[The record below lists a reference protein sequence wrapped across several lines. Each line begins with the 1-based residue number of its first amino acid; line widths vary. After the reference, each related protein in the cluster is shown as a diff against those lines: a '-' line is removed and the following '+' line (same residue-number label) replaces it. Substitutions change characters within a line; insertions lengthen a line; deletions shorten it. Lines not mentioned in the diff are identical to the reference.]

1 MSNFW
6 LILLVALVFWLAGL
20 VSGSD
25 TEKRSFE
32 KDASM
37 MGRTRIKNKV
47 YEIKLI
53 EVVDK

>member
-6 LILLVALVFWLAGL
+6 LILLVALLFWLVGM

-25 TEKRSFE
+25 AEKRSFE
-32 KDASM
+32 KDAKA
-37 MGRTRIKNKV
+37 MGQTRIKNKV

-53 EVVDK
+53 KVDDK

>member
-1 MSNFW
+1 MSDFW
-6 LILLVALVFWLAGL
+6 MILFVALVFWLVGL

-37 MGRTRIKNKV
+37 MGQTRIKNKV

-53 EVVDK
+53 KVDDK

>member
-1 MSNFW
+1 MSDFW
-6 LILLVALVFWLAGL
+6 LILLVALLFWLVGL

-25 TEKRSFE
+25 TVKRSFE

-37 MGRTRIKNKV
+37 MGQTRINNKV

-53 EVVDK
+53 KVDDK

>member
-6 LILLVALVFWLAGL
+6 LILLVALVFWLVGL

-32 KDASM
+32 KDAKA
-37 MGRTRIKNKV
+37 MGQTRIGDKV
-47 YEIKLI
+47 YKIELIK
-53 EVVDK
+53 ESE